1 MQNKHESRL
10 FLSVQFLF
18 QFFLKE
24 DIGYAENQTWV

>member
-1 MQNKHESRL
+1 MRNKHERRL

-24 DIGYAENQTWV
+24 DIGYAENQT